1 MIWQTPRWSWLTR
14 ATTRASLLA
23 AAENAIQSF
32 QEADF
37 GVPLMKKWHWLLH
50 MPDFLQKH
58 GNLPSTFT
66 TERKH
71 KTISAFATRLQKT
84 HLMKQIVAMEVTTLR
99 EPGLF
104 PDTCQLVEPKK
115 PSKKQLQVL
124 QNFVH
129 APGSDTMVASSARLA
144 RGGVIHSHDV
154 VVFHHGDGS
163 WQIGQVC
170 FHLDLAGQKAA
181 LVQRWSPSEVHKM
194 AHYAKCSI
202 NNEHGFVP
210 IDSIQYPLLYSKDTE
225 QEATVPPRTNYTAGF
240 EKMCCS
246 QARHFWPFQMLFLYL
261 SRSFSLHKPYITLI
275 SQACPCMAMTHPA
288 VYGYRT

>member
-1 MIWQTPRWSWLTR
+1 
-14 ATTRASLLA
+14 
-23 AAENAIQSF
+23 
-32 QEADF
+32 
-37 GVPLMKKWHWLLH
+37 
-50 MPDFLQKH
+50 
-58 GNLPSTFT
+58 
-66 TERKH
+66 
-71 KTISAFATRLQKT
+71 
-84 HLMKQIVAMEVTTLR
+84 MKQIVAMEVTTLR
-99 EPGLF
+99 APGLF
-104 PDTCQLVEPKK
+104 PDTCQLVKPKK

-124 QNFVH
+124 QNFVD

-181 LVQRWSPSEVHKM
+181 LVQRYGAQAKSTRWLTTPNAPSTMSM
-194 AHYAKCSI
+194 ASFPSTPSSTHCCITRTQSKRPLCCS
-202 NNEHGFVP
+202 
-210 IDSIQYPLLYSKDTE
+210 
-225 QEATVPPRTNYTAGF
+225 RTNYTAGF

-246 QARHFWPFQMLFLYL
+246 QARHSWPFQMLFLYSL

>member
-1 MIWQTPRWSWLTR
+1 
-14 ATTRASLLA
+14 
-23 AAENAIQSF
+23 
-32 QEADF
+32 
-37 GVPLMKKWHWLLH
+37 
-50 MPDFLQKH
+50 
-58 GNLPSTFT
+58 
-66 TERKH
+66 
-71 KTISAFATRLQKT
+71 
-84 HLMKQIVAMEVTTLR
+84 MKQIVAMEVTTLR
-99 EPGLF
+99 APGLF
-104 PDTCQLVEPKK
+104 PDTCQLVKPKK
-115 PSKKQLQVL
+115 PSKKQLHVL
-124 QNFVH
+124 QNFVD

-170 FHLDLAGQKAA
+170 FHLDLA
-181 LVQRWSPSEVHKM
+181 V
-194 AHYAKCSI
+194 
-202 NNEHGFVP
+202 
-210 IDSIQYPLLYSKDTE
+210 QYPLLYSKDTE